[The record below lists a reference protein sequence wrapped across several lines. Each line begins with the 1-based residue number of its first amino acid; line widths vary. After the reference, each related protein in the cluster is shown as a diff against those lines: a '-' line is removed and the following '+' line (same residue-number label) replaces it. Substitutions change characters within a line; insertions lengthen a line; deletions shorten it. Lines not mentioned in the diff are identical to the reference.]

1 MSTGDDPPVN
11 MHHKEESPRRIKAD
25 QTDQKSIRNTL
36 NVIINPLNDES
47 HASGSLLNI
56 VTGQIAHPNVN
67 ADEAIILGE
76 EAMNDFKRV
85 STRNLADWLQQWIR
99 ARSTLLWEIQSSMIK
114 T

>member
-47 HASGSLLNI
+47 HPNGS
-56 VTGQIAHPNVN
+56 
-67 ADEAIILGE
+67 
-76 EAMNDFKRV
+76 F
-85 STRNLADWLQQWIR
+85 
-99 ARSTLLWEIQSSMIK
+99 
-114 T
+114 